1 MKMVNG
7 ILLSVTRSACQKFD
21 RQTARTRKMLLIAF
35 CLMTGAIALN
45 SIVNPSD
52 ELLLSVGSI
61 SKATLAH
68 MNRKIN
74 NDTLIPL
81 GKMKGEIDGQYD
93 SFYVAVDLKAQ
104 LFINRNISYNSF
116 AYRRENGWEPIT
128 RKELE
133 EFEKHLHF
141 RPFNGNRHAHIIK

>member
-7 ILLSVTRSACQKFD
+7 ILLSVARSACQKFD

-35 CLMTGAIALN
+35 CLITGAIALN
-45 SIVNPSD
+45 FIVNPSD
-52 ELLLSVGSI
+52 ELQLSVGSI
-61 SKATLAH
+61 SKTTIAH

-104 LFINRNISYNSF
+104 VFINRNISYNSS
-116 AYRRENGWEPIT
+116 AYRRENGWEPIS
-128 RKELE
+128 RKKLG
-133 EFEKHLHF
+133 EFEKRLHF
-141 RPFNGNRHAHIIK
+141 RPFNGNRHANIIK